1 VAVSLQLFAS
11 RAEELAPR
19 LDSLHA
25 LPGSLRA
32 AAAAA
37 SEYGAVHRP
46 AAMAATAAA
55 SAHTRATEGKARN
68 MFMCACFDL
77 LACYRMLS
85 AWCRHST

>member
-55 SAHTRATEGKARN
+55 SAHTRATEAKARN
-68 MFMCACFDL
+68 MFTCVCFDL

-85 AWCRHST
+85 AWCRL